1 MYVSMLFMIDKS
13 FYENTA
19 NHKAQI
25 AGKHSHCHSSQNIR
39 RVMHIKEL
47 CI

>member
-1 MYVSMLFMIDKS
+1 MLACFFMIDKS

-19 NHKAQI
+19 DHKAQI